1 MRTIVTGI
9 IVFVLWSALCTWYY
23 VTRIKAESPEGATP
37 VEQAA
42 EEPPPEESAAQTL
55 ATEPEPEPVSPGSYT
70 VYHDFDR
77 STIIL
82 DQQFDSYIESAVT
95 YLDQS
100 PDKRISVT
108 GHTDYIGSDDYNY
121 RLGQSRAEST
131 RDYLISKGIPGQMIT
146 ISSKGEST
154 PIASNETN
162 SGRAQNRRT
171 EIEINE

>member
-1 MRTIVTGI
+1 
-9 IVFVLWSALCTWYY
+9 
-23 VTRIKAESPEGATP
+23 
-37 VEQAA
+37 
-42 EEPPPEESAAQTL
+42 
-55 ATEPEPEPVSPGSYT
+55 
-70 VYHDFDR
+70 
-77 STIIL
+77 
-82 DQQFDSYIESAVT
+82 
-95 YLDQS
+95 
-100 PDKRISVT
+100 VT